1 MSLPT
6 IFSLTDSLS
15 QDFSK
20 LLIQDIAE
28 DFNVSIS
35 VGEFPNKKIFFA
47 HSLILRARSPYFR
60 KVLSPRKCGPNEDMI
75 THTLAKPNISP
86 TAFEFILGYIYSGYL
101 TFKDTQDNELI
112 LNTAILAAELCLTEL
127 CDLLQC
133 HLLYLKFEWVHRNFV
148 LIQNSILRREGL
160 EKLQQHCIDR
170 LKKEPESIFRS
181 PDFIHLNED
190 IVVSLLKQVNIQMS
204 EIEIWDYIL
213 KWGIAQTR
221 MLNDNFGQWSS
232 DDFLLLE
239 LSLHN
244 CLPWIRF
251 FHMPY
256 RDFSIKVMPF
266 EKILPKQLVHDVQ
279 LYHFVQNSR
288 PIYNTLPPRLG
299 LCNSSIITWSHMG
312 LIASWIDRKD
322 CENVLWEPY
331 NSVEIPYKF
340 DLIYR
345 GSRDGFPPKIFH
357 KACDNQGPTITVIKI
372 KGMNQVIGGYNPVS
386 WQSFKPNAGWS
397 RTTESFIFSIDIG
410 KSDSLA
416 TKRATTVS
424 RVADANKAIYSF
436 VALGPYFGDGDL
448 KVCIRYDSPSCSCTH
463 KSYSSKILEKSDW
476 MVVEE
481 YEVFKVKAKNENR

>member
-86 TAFEFILGYIYSGYL
+86 TAFEFILGGYL

-322 CENVLWEPY
+322 CENVL
-331 NSVEIPYKF
+331 
-340 DLIYR
+340 
-345 GSRDGFPPKIFH
+345 
-357 KACDNQGPTITVIKI
+357 
-372 KGMNQVIGGYNPVS
+372 
-386 WQSFKPNAGWS
+386 
-397 RTTESFIFSIDIG
+397 
-410 KSDSLA
+410 
-416 TKRATTVS
+416 ATTVS

-481 YEVFKVKAKNENR
+481 YEVFKHISMKEG

>member
-6 IFSLTDSLS
+6 IFCLTDSLS

-20 LLIQDIAE
+20 LLIQDVAD

-75 THTLAKPNISP
+75 TYTLAKPNISP

-101 TFKDTQDNELI
+101 TFKETQDNELI
-112 LNTAILAAELCLTEL
+112 LNTAIVAAELCLTEL

-266 EKILPKQLVHDVQ
+266 EKILPKQMVHNVQ

-288 PIYNTLPPRLG
+288 SIYNILPPRLG

-322 CENVLWEPY
+322 CENVL
-331 NSVEIPYKF
+331 
-340 DLIYR
+340 
-345 GSRDGFPPKIFH
+345 
-357 KACDNQGPTITVIKI
+357 
-372 KGMNQVIGGYNPVS
+372 
-386 WQSFKPNAGWS
+386 
-397 RTTESFIFSIDIG
+397 
-410 KSDSLA
+410 
-416 TKRATTVS
+416 ATTVS

-481 YEVFKVKAKNENR
+481 YEVFKVEAKNGNR